1 MRIRSNR
8 IDGGRGYGDGH
19 ARAAHFIP
27 KGGSHLETQA
37 EARGIPVIDQ
47 YGYILRQGGRIE
59 DAHWPHDR
67 HWSPTGHRWA
77 AEALFEWIERHQDVC
92 NMQQPSHPA
101 TDDSAM
107 IRPVHAREVDSRH
120 LHRW

>member
-8 IDGGRGYGDGH
+8 IDGGEVWR
-19 ARAAHFIP
+19 RACQGRTFHSE
-27 KGGSHLETQA
+27 GVSHLETQA

-92 NMQQPSHPA
+92 NMRQPSHPA

-107 IRPVHAREVDSRH
+107 IPLSMLAR
-120 LHRW
+120 

>member
-8 IDGGRGYGDGH
+8 IDGGEVRR
-19 ARAAHFIP
+19 RACQGRTFHSE
-27 KGGSHLETQA
+27 GGSHLETQA

-107 IRPVHAREVDSRH
+107 IPLSMLAR
-120 LHRW
+120 